1 MAELSAK
8 AGARAGVDNA
18 RSADAPPLA
27 PFESEID
34 RAHLTRMTHGE
45 RDLEREV
52 LALFATQIDVL
63 LGRMRAAAPKSV
75 AALAHT
81 LGGSARGVGAW
92 KVAAAAQAVEVD
104 AAAGRNS
111 DPAVERLAAV
121 ARQAQIEITDL
132 MHAG

>member
-1 MAELSAK
+1 MAELSVK
-8 AGARAGVDNA
+8 AGARNRVDNA
-18 RSADAPPLA
+18 HPAAAPPLA

-34 RAHLTRMTHGE
+34 RAHLARMTQGD

-52 LALFATQIDVL
+52 MALFATQIDVL
-63 LGRMRAAAPKSV
+63 LGRMRETSSKSV

-92 KVAAAAQAVEVD
+92 KVAIAAAAVEAD
-104 AAAGRNS
+104 AAAGRDS
-111 DPAVERLAAV
+111 DPALERLAAV
-121 ARQAQIEITDL
+121 ARQAQAEITDL